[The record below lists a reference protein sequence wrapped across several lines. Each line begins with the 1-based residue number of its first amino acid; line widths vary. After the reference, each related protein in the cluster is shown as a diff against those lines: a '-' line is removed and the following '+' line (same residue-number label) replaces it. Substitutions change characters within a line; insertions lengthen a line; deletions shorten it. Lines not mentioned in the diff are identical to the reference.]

1 MPGDLRWIN
10 DSVGTVVGSL
20 VNEMGNCYVISG
32 EGRGVE
38 LIAWDLVGC
47 SHLEIVDRKVERDD
61 ELGDEGV
68 GLEKMKEE
76 EERYE
81 EVDY

>member
-38 LIAWDLVGC
+38 LIA
-47 SHLEIVDRKVERDD
+47 
-61 ELGDEGV
+61 
-68 GLEKMKEE
+68 
-76 EERYE
+76 
-81 EVDY
+81 